1 MEITLFWTGTHPLN
15 MALQK
20 YAPSGNAPSVNMK
33 HLSFSS
39 KVPKKAEL
47 DEANL
52 NHNMDVDIDLRE
64 IYFLIMHFL
73 SAGPCHKTHLQ
84 FWNEL
89 LEHQLLPRRYHA
101 WYSRTGACS
110 GDKDDDGLSFPLNY
124 NMLVERYSHIEKDH
138 LVKLLKQLLLN
149 TASPSLGMNL
159 GNAPNAADVPTLLGS
174 GSFSL
179 LSYDR
184 DKMKEVKWP
193 PPHMRW
199 PHMKANQVHGLNLR
213 EIGGGFPRH
222 HRAPSIR
229 AACYAIAKPSTM
241 VQKMQNIKR
250 LRGHRNAVYCAI
262 FDRAGR
268 YVITGSDDRLV
279 KIWSM
284 ETAYCLASCRGHD
297 GDITDL
303 AVSSNNA
310 LVASSSNDCVIR
322 VWRLPDGLPISVL
335 RGHTGAVTAIAFSPR
350 PNAVYQLLS
359 CSFICPVAKQALAT
373 FSVAGQGCDICCPWK
388 SVCNLPS
395 SIPFSSTGV
404 VLANLATDGSSDD
417 GTCRIWDARY
427 TQSSPRL
434 YVPRPSDSVIGKS
447 NGPSSSTVPQSH
459 QIFCCAFNAN
469 GTVFVTGSSDNL
481 ARVWNA
487 CKLSM
492 DDTGQPVHEI
502 DVLSGHENDVNYVQF
517 SGCAVASR
525 FSTAETWKE
534 ENIPKFKN
542 SWLNHDNIVTCS
554 RDGSAIIWIPKSRRS
569 HGKSGRWTR
578 AYHLRVP
585 PPPMPPQPQRGGPR
599 QRILPTPRGVNMIVW
614 SLDNRFV
621 LAAIMDCRICVW
633 NASDGS
639 LVHSLTGHTE
649 STYVLDVHPFN
660 PRIAMSAGYDGRTIV
675 WDIWEGLPIRT
686 YEISRFKL
694 VDGKFS
700 PDGTSIILSDDVG
713 QLYILSTG
721 QGESQKD
728 AKYDQFFLGDY
739 RPLIQDTHGNVLDQE
754 TQIVP
759 YRRSLQDLLCD
770 SAMIPYPEPYQS
782 EFQQRRLGALGFEWR
797 PSSLRLAVGP
807 DFSLDPDYH
816 MLPLADLDLLTEPLP
831 EFIDAMEWEPEVEVF
846 SDDTDSEYNVTE
858 DFSSKGE
865 KGCSSSN
872 ASGDS
877 GCSTDN
883 SEGEDTCMDNI
894 RRSKRK
900 KQKTETEVMTSSG
913 RRVKRRNL
921 DERDGNTFGSS
932 RSRKG
937 KSVQKTLRRKSSK
950 SKSSRPQR
958 AAARNALHLFSKITG
973 TPTDGEEDS
982 LVGDFSGSESTLQ
995 ESNIDSDESDG
1006 TLQNEQL
1013 NYSKGKDVSYYESEN
1028 TKSHELTET
1037 HVNLM
1042 NKRRLVLKLP
1052 NRDISKSTN
1061 EFDYQTELVGS
1072 SSKSSQ
1078 EATDFNGNGP
1088 SSKDS
1093 GYYSGSTSYPTV
1105 ETTDQAKL
1113 DQVTDHVDLLGKIR
1127 WGMVRARSSKP
1138 LRVGEAMPSDTNP
1151 YSGKCPNHLDEK
1163 ENVGSGHEKE
1173 DKNFSALTPELEI
1186 QKDDHKLDS
1195 LTEINYEK
1203 ENVSSG
1209 HEKEDKNASAL
1220 TPELEIQKDDYKV
1233 DSLTEINENC
1243 AGTTSQPF
1251 NPTEDGREITA
1262 SSNCRDKD
1270 ESLISAYV
1278 IPQDIVP
1285 ASISY
1290 SEVDQLPEL
1299 NIGFPSVLTKLRSKR
1314 GSRDPESPSK
1324 HETKSSVL
1332 KNSACSTNDKNN
1344 FNNEQH
1350 VVVDDHNNTRVASN
1364 QGENGSQEV
1373 DPQIRQ
1379 NSTSQDL
1386 PEPHSQRDKMY
1397 KAVYRRSRSHR
1408 AVTNLADSSGQGEF
1422 NSNGRNSNF
1431 NATANFSNG
1440 TNEAIHTNGSLEL
1453 EPTTCDPNYE
1463 RNNLKVLQG
1472 PGNCMVKSP
1481 QNVSTSGG
1489 QLTEEERGSNSKLT
1503 VGLRSNRNRR
1513 SSYNI
1518 CETSPVNKRK
1528 SLQSATRGSWLLLST
1543 HEEGC
1548 RYIPQQGDE
1557 VAYLRQGHQ
1566 EYIDYCRKRE
1576 SGPWVSLKG
1585 HIRAVEYCR
1594 VQSLEYSH
1602 LPGSG
1607 DSCCKMNLQFVDPNS
1622 SVVGKSFKL
1631 TLPEV
1636 TSFPDFLVE
1645 RTRFDAAMQRNWT
1658 RRDKCRVWWKNEDS
1672 SSGNWWDGRILCMKA
1687 KSSEFPDSPWES
1699 YTVRYK
1705 SDLTETHLHSPWELF
1720 DADTEWEQPHID
1732 DDMRNKLQS
1741 TLTKLQQSGNP
1752 VQDRY
1757 GVHELKKISNK
1768 SKFINRFPVPIS
1780 IELIQ
1785 SRLENNYYRSL
1796 EALKHDV
1803 SILLSNATTFLEK
1816 DAALSAK
1823 IKRLS
1828 EWFTRT
1834 LSSL

>member
-1 MEITLFWTGTHPLN
+1 

-359 CSFICPVAKQALAT
+359 
-373 FSVAGQGCDICCPWK
+373 
-388 SVCNLPS
+388 
-395 SIPFSSTGV
+395 
-404 VLANLATDGSSDD
+404 SSDD

-1013 NYSKGKDVSYYESEN
+1013 NYSKGKEVSYYESEN

-1828 EWFTRT
+1828 EWFTRA

>member
-1 MEITLFWTGTHPLN
+1 MRVLESASLVELVTHLN

-20 YAPSGNAPSVNMK
+20 YAPSGHAPSINMK
-33 HLSFSS
+33 HLTFSS
-39 KVPKKAEL
+39 KMPKKTERDKACQ
-47 DEANL
+47 

-64 IYFLIMHFL
+64 VYFLIMHFL
-73 SAGPCHKTHLQ
+73 SAGPCHKTYLQ

-89 LEHQLLPRRYHA
+89 LEHELLPRRYHA
-101 WYSRTGACS
+101 WYSKTGACS

-124 NMLVERYSHIEKDH
+124 NMLVERYPHIEKDH
-138 LVKLLKQLLLN
+138 LVKLLKQLLLS
-149 TASPSLGMNL
+149 TATPSLGMNL
-159 GNAPNAADVPTLLGS
+159 GKAPNAADVPTLLGS

-184 DKMKEVKWP
+184 DKMKEVKRP

-229 AACYAIAKPSTM
+229 SACYAIAKPSTM

-262 FDRAGR
+262 FDRSGR

-279 KIWSM
+279 KVWSM

-359 CSFICPVAKQALAT
+359 
-373 FSVAGQGCDICCPWK
+373 
-388 SVCNLPS
+388 
-395 SIPFSSTGV
+395 
-404 VLANLATDGSSDD
+404 SSDD

-434 YVPRPSDSVIGKS
+434 YIPRPSDSVIGKS
-447 NGPSSSTVPQSH
+447 SGPSSSTVPQSH
-459 QIFCCAFNAN
+459 QIFCCAYNAN

-487 CKLSM
+487 CKLST
-492 DDTGQPVHEI
+492 DDSDQPNHEI

-525 FSTAETWKE
+525 FCTTETWKE

-554 RDGSAIIWIPKSRRS
+554 RDGSAIIWIPRSRRS

-585 PPPMPPQPQRGGPR
+585 PPPMPPQPHRGGPR

-639 LVHSLTGHTE
+639 LVHSLTGHSE

-675 WDIWEGLPIRT
+675 WDIWEGMPIQI

-759 YRRSLQDLLCD
+759 YRRNVQDLLCD

-782 EFQQRRLGALGFEWR
+782 EFQQRRLGALGLEWR

-816 MLPLADLDLLTEPLP
+816 MLPLADLDLVTEPLP

-846 SDDTDSEYNVTE
+846 SDDADSEYNVTE
-858 DFSSKGE
+858 DCSSKGE

-883 SEGEDTCMDNI
+883 SEGEDTRMESI

-900 KQKTETEVMTSSG
+900 KQKTETEIMTSSG

-921 DERDGNTFGSS
+921 DECDVNTIGSS

-937 KSVQKTLRRKSSK
+937 KSGQKISRRKFSK

-973 TPTDGEEDS
+973 TPTDGDEDS
-982 LVGDFSGSESTLQ
+982 LIGDFSDSESTLQ

-1006 TLQNEQL
+1006 SLQNDQL
-1013 NYSKGKDVSYYESEN
+1013 NYSKGKEVSYYESEDI
-1028 TKSHELTET
+1028 KPHELTET
-1037 HVNLM
+1037 RVNSM

-1052 NRDISKSTN
+1052 IRDISKSTN
-1061 EFDYQTELVGS
+1061 EFDYQAELAGS
-1072 SSKSSQ
+1072 SSKTIP
-1078 EATDFNGNGP
+1078 EVTDFNGNRP
-1088 SSKDS
+1088 SFKDS

-1105 ETTDQAKL
+1105 ERTDQAKL
-1113 DQVTDHVDLLGKIR
+1113 GQVKDHVDLLGKIK
-1127 WGMVRARSSKP
+1127 WGMVRARSSKL
-1138 LRVGEAMPSDTNP
+1138 LRVGEAMPSEQNP
-1151 YSGKCPNHLDEK
+1151 YSGKCPNHDEK
-1163 ENVGSGHEKE
+1163 
-1173 DKNFSALTPELEI
+1173 
-1186 QKDDHKLDS
+1186 Q
-1195 LTEINYEK
+1195 
-1203 ENVSSG
+1203 NVSSG
-1209 HEKEDKNASAL
+1209 HEKEEKNFSAP
-1220 TPELEIQKDDYKV
+1220 TPEFETQNEDNLV
-1233 DSLTEINENC
+1233 DSLVEINENC
-1243 AGTTSQPF
+1243 VDTITSQPF
-1251 NPTEDGREITA
+1251 NPTVNGGEITG

-1270 ESLISAYV
+1270 ESLIPAFF
-1278 IPQDIVP
+1278 IPQDTVP

-1290 SEVDQLPEL
+1290 GGADQLPEP
-1299 NIGFPSVLTKLRSKR
+1299 NISFCSVSTKLRSKR
-1314 GSRDPESPSK
+1314 GARDPESPSK
-1324 HETKSSVL
+1324 PETKSSVL
-1332 KNSACSTNDKNN
+1332 KNTVCSSNDNTTLS
-1344 FNNEQH
+1344 NEQH
-1350 VVVDDHNNTRVASN
+1350 VLVDDNTRDKSN
-1364 QGENGSQEV
+1364 LGENVSQEI
-1373 DPQIRQ
+1373 DPQIRE

-1386 PEPHSQRDKMY
+1386 LEPQAQRDKMY

-1408 AVTNLADSSGQGEF
+1408 AVTNLADSGGQGEST
-1422 NSNGRNSNF
+1422 SNGSNSNF
-1431 NATANFSNG
+1431 NIAADFCNG

-1453 EPTTCDPNYE
+1453 EPSTCDPNYVQ
-1463 RNNLKVLQG
+1463 NNCKVLQG
-1472 PGNCMVKSP
+1472 HGDSIIKSP

-1489 QLTEEERGSNSKLT
+1489 QLTEEERGSSSKLT
-1503 VGLRSNRNRR
+1503 VGLRSTRSRR

-1518 CETSPVNKRK
+1518 RETSPVNKRK
-1528 SLQSATRGSWLLLST
+1528 SLQSNVKVSWLLLST

-1557 VAYLRQGHQ
+1557 VVYLRQGHQ
-1566 EYIDYCRKRE
+1566 EYIDYCRKNE
-1576 SGPWVSLKG
+1576 SGPWISLKG
-1585 HIRAVEYCR
+1585 HVRAVEYCR

-1602 LPGSG
+1602 LAGSG
-1607 DSCCKMNLQFVDPNS
+1607 DSCCKMTLQFVDPNS

-1636 TSFPDFLVE
+1636 TNFPDFLVE

-1658 RRDKCRVWWKNEDS
+1658 RRDKCRVWWRSEDN
-1672 SSGNWWDGRILCMKA
+1672 SSGNWWDGRILCVKA
-1687 KSSEFPDSPWES
+1687 KSSEFSDSPWES
-1699 YTVRYK
+1699 CTVRYK
-1705 SDLTETHLHSPWELF
+1705 NDLTETHLHSPWELF
-1720 DADTEWEQPHID
+1720 DAETVWEQPHID
-1732 DDMRNKLQS
+1732 DSMRNKLQS
-1741 TLTKLQQSGNP
+1741 ALTKLLQSGNT

-1757 GVHELKKISNK
+1757 GVHELKKISSK

-1780 IELIQ
+1780 LELVQ
-1785 SRLENNYYRSL
+1785 SRLRNNYYRSL
-1796 EALKHDV
+1796 EALQHDV
-1803 SILLSNATTFLEK
+1803 TNLLANSTSFFEK
-1816 DAALSAK
+1816 DAEMSAK